1 MIPLPDLAAIVGIA
15 LVCAV
20 IVGGV
25 GLLALRLARRTP
37 LMVQILIVVVAS
49 MLSVTTGMIA
59 VAQAMY
65 LSAHDLL
72 VAVWVSASATVV
84 SLGAAVVLGRTFTQQ
99 IAKMR
104 RSARDIGDGGV
115 VLPTAPADRSELA
128 VLHNELARTSRRL
141 EDARA
146 EVETLDT
153 SRRELVAWISHD
165 LRTPLA
171 GLRAMAEALEDGLA
185 DDPQR
190 FHRQMRQQVA
200 RLTALVDELFELS
213 KIQAGRLDLSLEPVS
228 LYDLVSD
235 AVGELRE
242 LARSRDITIRESPS
256 PELAVTGDAR
266 ELARVVGNLLINAI
280 QHSPPG
286 TEVAV
291 TTRDMGD
298 GTAMLSV
305 IDSGGGIA
313 SPDLAKVFIAGWRA
327 DTSRTPEPAGTTHG
341 SGLGLAIAQGI
352 VQAHEGAISARN
364 VPGGCRFDVVLPSA
378 VAVG

>member
-1 MIPLPDLAAIVGIA
+1 MRLRAAD
-15 LVCAV
+15 
-20 IVGGV
+20 
-25 GLLALRLARRTP
+25 RRWNT
-37 LMVQILIVVVAS
+37 AS
-49 MLSVTTGMIA
+49 AVTT
-59 VAQAMY
+59 
-65 LSAHDLL
+65 S
-72 VAVWVSASATVV
+72 S
-84 SLGAAVVLGRTFTQQ
+84 
-99 IAKMR
+99 
-104 RSARDIGDGGV
+104 
-115 VLPTAPADRSELA
+115 P
-128 VLHNELARTSRRL
+128 
-141 EDARA
+141 
-146 EVETLDT
+146 
-153 SRRELVAWISHD
+153 
-165 LRTPLA
+165 
-171 GLRAMAEALEDGLA
+171 
-185 DDPQR
+185 
-190 FHRQMRQQVA
+190 
-200 RLTALVDELFELS
+200 
-213 KIQAGRLDLSLEPVS
+213 
-228 LYDLVSD
+228 
-235 AVGELRE
+235 
-242 LARSRDITIRESPS
+242 SRDITIRESPS

-378 VAVG
+378 VAVA